1 MSKSLGLFFWLGFT
15 CCFKHFALAQSPNKI
30 SSQYKITTSNS
41 KENSAKKN
49 PRQQLKQAIES
60 TTAPIT
66 PLQKTSGKFAYINRL
81 TGKSTIF
88 NLLVGDKYEI
98 EEEGFKI
105 KLKDCK
111 IIDDELSLK
120 YKANVE
126 MLKVANDKDYPYDGD
141 VDSEE
146 AWKNGPQNSLFA
158 LNLISCNEPNPNT

>member
-1 MSKSLGLFFWLGFT
+1 MSLRLFFGLGLA
-15 CCFKHFALAQSPNKI
+15 CCFANFALAKSPNQI
-30 SSQYKITTSNS
+30 SSQDKMARSTS
-41 KENSAKKN
+41 KENGAKKN

-60 TTAPIT
+60 TTTPIT
-66 PLQKTSGKFAYINRL
+66 PPQRTSGKFAYINRL
-81 TGKSTIF
+81 TGQSTIF
-88 NLLVGDKYEI
+88 NLLVGDKYEL

-111 IIDDELSLK
+111 IIDDDLSLK

-126 MLKVANDKDYPYDGD
+126 MLKVASDKDYPYDGD